1 MVASIGKIGSPSQGV
16 SYFEKDGYYAKGDE
30 AHRDA
35 SAWYGR
41 GAQAMGLSG
50 PVEPD
55 AFEKVLEG
63 YVPDGRRLGRK
74 QRDGTVHHRP
84 GVDVTLSAPK
94 SVSLAALVGGDRR
107 IIKAHDK
114 AVKRTLD
121 WVENRAVET
130 RLMDSRTGAMV
141 REGNQKMVAARF
153 THDTSRNLDPQLHT
167 HAVIANLVQGEDDK
181 WRTMADGGIFRGKMA
196 IGAIYRAELARG
208 LEGLGYG
215 IEKTHADG
223 RFEIAGVSRE
233 VIEAFSTRRAEIEA
247 AMKAQGVDSPV
258 KDSRMAQRIAL
269 YTRAQKH
276 DVDKSALRK
285 QWSRQA
291 SELDFSAKAVVSR
304 AKKTAART
312 HGVRA
317 QHDLFANPDY
327 TAEQA
332 AQWAVQHLSE
342 RQSVFSHTALLTAVL
357 GKEPGA
363 VTAEA
368 AERAIS
374 ELAGGGG
381 LHAARDLGHAKQW
394 TTDAALAR
402 ESETI
407 SLMRAGRNRGP
418 RIMRRWVATTR
429 LHRGRLNDGQKE
441 AVRVALSSTD
451 RVIGIQGYAG
461 TGKTTMLKRFRD
473 LSARNGYTL
482 KGLAPSASAAKTLRE
497 EAGIPTET
505 LQRFLARQT
514 GLIEG
519 RASGKALKGL
529 RGKMSKTVLVVDEAS
544 LASTEQVRD
553 LLKAATA
560 MRLPRVVLVG
570 DEKQLDGVDAGKPF
584 GQLMKAG
591 MQTAVL
597 DEILR
602 QKDTKLKSA
611 VKSTLEGEIKEA
623 FKKLGDNV
631 TEVAS
636 EKLAEEGAQRWL
648 ALSHSDRDNT
658 GVIAPTRA
666 LRDSINR
673 IIRDELAAQG
683 QIHGP
688 ARTGAKLLSRGL
700 TRAEAG
706 LHSSYAEGDTVIFN
720 RQYKRLGVEK
730 GDERTVAGIDRDR
743 HAVILE
749 DNNGRT
755 VRWRP
760 WEIAGKKGGVEAY
773 RSGRLDL
780 RAGDRVRFTR
790 NDRDAGLVNGQMA
803 RVAGIEEDEVRFEL
817 EDGGTITLGEG
828 HPSLRFLDHAW
839 ATTIHSFQGRTVDTI
854 VAAMESGNRAL
865 INQKALYVAI
875 SRARYRAELI
885 TDDGRKLADQLE
897 RATGER
903 VSALDAAA
911 DTAAVQA
918 IFRDAGGVSD
928 PAKVAQAAA
937 RYAREEIEP
946 SPGGGAQLERKP
958 DRQVAQWGAEL
969 ETVKHAEPG
978 KVRDT
983 GPDKASPEPA
993 PKSPATVSDHDRA
1006 NEPVEMDMDLDM
1018 DM

>member
-1 MVASIGKIGSPSQGV
+1 MVASIGKIGSSSQGV
-16 SYFEKDGYYAKGDE
+16 SYFEKDGYYAKDDPL
-30 AHRDA
+30 HREA

-41 GAQAMGLSG
+41 GADAMGLSG
-50 PVEPD
+50 AVEPD
-55 AFEKVLEG
+55 VFEKVLEG
-63 YVPDGRRLGRK
+63 FVPDGRQLGRK

-121 WVENRAVET
+121 WIENRAVET
-130 RLMDSRTGAMV
+130 RLMDPRTGAMV
-141 REGNQKMVAARF
+141 RNGNQKMVAARF

-167 HAVIANLVQGEDDK
+167 HAVIANMVQGEDGK

-223 RFEIAGVSRE
+223 RFEISGVSRA

-247 AMKAQGVDSPV
+247 AMKAQGLEVTRD
-258 KDSRMAQRIAL
+258 DTRMADRVAL
-269 YTRAQKH
+269 YTRAQKR
-276 DVDKSALRK
+276 DVDKSALSR

-312 HGVRA
+312 RGPRA

-327 TAEQA
+327 TADQA
-332 AQWAVQHLSE
+332 AQWAMQHLSE

-357 GKEPGA
+357 GREPGA

-374 ELAGGGG
+374 KLAGGGG

-429 LHRGRLNDGQKE
+429 LHRGRLNEGQKE

-473 LSARNGYTL
+473 LSARNGYKL

-505 LQRFLARQT
+505 LQRFLVRQT

-529 RGKMSKTVLVVDEAS
+529 RGKMSKTVLVVDESS

-602 QKDTKLKSA
+602 QKDSKLKSA
-611 VKSTLEGEIKEA
+611 VKSTLEGEIKAA

-636 EKLAEEGAQRWL
+636 EKLAEEAAQRWL

-673 IIRDELAAQG
+673 IIRDELAAEG
-683 QIHGP
+683 QINGP
-688 ARTGAKLLSRGL
+688 SRAGAKLLSRGL

-720 RQYKRLGVEK
+720 RPYKRLGVEK
-730 GDERTVAGIDRDR
+730 GDERKVAGIDRQR
-743 HAVILE
+743 PAVILE
-749 DNNGRT
+749 DARGRQ

-817 EDGGTITLGEG
+817 EDGGTITLAEG

-865 INQKALYVAI
+865 VNQKALYVAI

-903 VSALDAAA
+903 VSALDVAA
-911 DTAAVQA
+911 DTAAVQG

-928 PAKVAQAAA
+928 PEKVAQAAA
-937 RYAREEIEP
+937 RYARDEIEP

-958 DRQVAQWGAEL
+958 DRQVAEWSAEL
-969 ETVKHAEPG
+969 ETVKQTEPG
-978 KVRDT
+978 TVHKAGPQHVRESPAQPAE
-983 GPDKASPEPA
+983 PDKAHEP
-993 PKSPATVSDHDRA
+993 K
-1006 NEPVEMDMDLDM
+1006 EKEIELDMDL
-1018 DM
+1018 

>member
-16 SYFEKDGYYAKGDE
+16 SYFEKDGYYAKDDA
-30 AHRDA
+30 AHREA
-35 SAWYGR
+35 SAWYGG

-63 YVPDGRRLGRK
+63 YVPDGRQLGRK
-74 QRDGTVHHRP
+74 ERDGSINHRP

-107 IIKAHDK
+107 IVKAHDR
-114 AVKRTLD
+114 AVNRTLD
-121 WVENRAVET
+121 WIEKRAVET
-130 RLMDSRTGAMV
+130 RLADTTTGAMV
-141 REGNQKMVAARF
+141 RKGNQKMVAARF
-153 THDTSRNLDPQLHT
+153 RHDTSRNLDPQLHT
-167 HAVIANLVQGEDDK
+167 HAVIANMVQGEDGK

-208 LEGLGYG
+208 LEGLGFG

-223 RFEIAGVSRE
+223 RFEISGVSRD

-247 AMKAQGVDSPV
+247 AMKAQGLETTRD
-258 KDSRMAQRIAL
+258 DTRMADRVAL
-269 YTRAQKH
+269 FTRAQKR

-312 HGVRA
+312 RGVRA

-332 AQWAVQHLSE
+332 ARWAVQHLSE

-357 GKEPGA
+357 GKDPGS

-374 ELAGGGG
+374 ELSGGGG
-381 LHAARDLGHAKQW
+381 LHAARNLGHAKQW

-407 SLMRAGRNRGP
+407 SLMHAGLNRGS

-429 LHRGRLNDGQKE
+429 LHRGRLNEGQKE
-441 AVRVALSSTD
+441 AVRVALSSRD

-553 LLKAATA
+553 LLKASTA

-602 QKDTKLKSA
+602 QKDTNLKSA
-611 VKSTLEGEIKEA
+611 VKSTLEGEIKAA

-631 TEVAS
+631 TEIAP
-636 EKLAEEGAQRWL
+636 EKLADEAAQRWL

-683 QIHGP
+683 QVHGP
-688 ARTGAKLLSRGL
+688 ARTGTKLLSRGL

-706 LHSSYAEGDTVIFN
+706 LHSSYADGDTVIFN
-720 RQYKRLGVEK
+720 RKYKRLGVEK
-730 GDERTVAGIDRDR
+730 GDERTVAGIDRER
-743 HAVILE
+743 PAVILE
-749 DNNGRT
+749 DDNGRT

-854 VAAMESGNRAL
+854 IAAMESGNRAL
-865 INQKALYVAI
+865 VNQKALYVAI

-897 RATGER
+897 RASGER

-911 DTAAVQA
+911 DTAAVQG
-918 IFRDAGGVSD
+918 IFRDAGNAAD

-958 DRQVAQWGAEL
+958 DRQVAEWGAEL
-969 ETVKHAEPG
+969 ETVKQAEPG
-978 KVRDT
+978 TVHKAGPQHVRESPAQPAE
-983 GPDKASPEPA
+983 PDKAHEP
-993 PKSPATVSDHDRA
+993 K
-1006 NEPVEMDMDLDM
+1006 EKEIELDMDL
-1018 DM
+1018 